1 MIVLIDAILI
11 TMLLGILYINSKTRY
26 FIDELFSI
34 LIIIV
39 LVFCLIVTCVL
50 TCEVMS
56 ETAISKKIVMYEEE
70 NTKIEN
76 QMALLAEKY
85 MNYESETL
93 KEFKPEECI
102 SLISLYPELK
112 SDALV
117 QKQLDVYL
125 NNNNQIK
132 ALKEDLI
139 DIGTSKKFLYFGK

>member
-1 MIVLIDAILI
+1 MIVLIDAILV
-11 TMLLGILYINSKTRY
+11 TMLLGIWYINSKTRY
-26 FIDELFSI
+26 FIDELYSI
-34 LIIIV
+34 LICIV
-39 LVFCLIVTCVL
+39 LVFCLIITCVL

-93 KEFKPEECI
+93 KEFKPEESI

>member
-1 MIVLIDAILI
+1 MIVLIDTILI
-11 TMLLGILYINSKTRY
+11 TMLLGIVYINSKTRY

-34 LIIIV
+34 LISIA
-39 LVFCLIVTCVL
+39 LVFCLIVTFVL

-85 MNYESETL
+85 MNYESKTL
-93 KEFKPEECI
+93 KEFKPEESI

-132 ALKEDLI
+132 ALKGDLI